1 MLILEKKMKKITVE
15 EAKNIELE
23 ILSYIDV
30 FCKKNDIEYFL
41 NYGTLIGAIRH
52 KGFIPWDDD
61 IDISMTRENY
71 NKFIKLFEKESS
83 KYKLLSLETQ
93 KEYYNNFIK
102 IIDPSTVINNT
113 RVYTTYPTGVFIDI
127 FPMDTFNDKKI
138 MKLFYRLDS
147 LKLLASSKRK
157 NIIYKDNHIKDIMRQ
172 IIWFLLLPISPR
184 VFAIFMEKLTKEYY
198 DPNGKNIAFLS
209 SKLGEKEIFERA
221 IFEEIITVDFEH
233 LRLPAPKNYDFILTQ
248 YYGDYMQLPPE
259 EERGFGHEFDVYLI
273 ENKKQS

>member
-1 MLILEKKMKKITVE
+1 MKKITVE

-23 ILSYIDV
+23 ILSYIDT

-41 NYGTLIGAIRH
+41 NYGSLIGAIRH

-71 NKFIKLFEKESS
+71 NKFIKLFEKDSS
-83 KYKLLSLETQ
+83 IYKLLSLGTQ
-93 KEYYNNFIK
+93 KECYNNFIK
-102 IIDPSTVINNT
+102 IIDPSTVIDNT

-127 FPMDTFNDKKI
+127 FPMDSFNDKKI

-147 LKLLASSKRK
+147 LRLLASSKRK
-157 NIIYKDNHIKDIMRQ
+157 NIIYKDNRIKDIIRQ

-184 VFAIFMEKLTKEYY
+184 IFAIFMEKLTSKYY
-198 DPNGKNIAFLS
+198 DPNGKYIAFLS
-209 SKLGEKEIFERA
+209 SKLGEREIFERE

-259 EERGFGHEFDVYLI
+259 EEREFGHEFDVYLI
-273 ENKKQS
+273 ENK

>member
-23 ILSYIDV
+23 ILSYIDT

-41 NYGTLIGAIRH
+41 NYGSLIGAIRH

-102 IIDPSTVINNT
+102 IIDPSTVIDNT

-147 LKLLASSKRK
+147 LRLLASSKRK
-157 NIIYKDNHIKDIMRQ
+157 NIIYKDNRIKDVIRQ
-172 IIWFLLLPISPR
+172 VIWFLLLPISPR
-184 VFAIFMEKLTKEYY
+184 IFAIFMEKLTSKFY
-198 DPNGKNIAFLS
+198 DPNGKYIAFLS
-209 SKLGEKEIFERA
+209 SKLGEREIFERE
-221 IFEEIITVDFEH
+221 IFEGIITVDFEH

-248 YYGDYMQLPPE
+248 YYGDYLQLPPE
-259 EERGFGHEFDVYLI
+259 EEREFGHEFDVYLI
-273 ENKKQS
+273 ENK

>member
-1 MLILEKKMKKITVE
+1 MLIREKKMKKITVE

-23 ILSYIDV
+23 ILSYIDA

-102 IIDPSTVINNT
+102 IIDPSTVLNNT

-127 FPMDTFNDKKI
+127 FPMDTVNNQKI

-157 NIIYKDNHIKDIMRQ
+157 NIIYKDNYIKDLLRQ
-172 IIWFLLLPISPR
+172 IIWFVLLPISPR
-184 VFAIFMEKLTKEYY
+184 IFAIFMEKLTEKYY
-198 DPNGKNIAFLS
+198 DPNGKYIAFLS
-209 SKLGEKEIFERA
+209 SKLGEKEIFERK
-221 IFEEIITVDFEH
+221 IFEEIIFVDFEH
-233 LRLPAPKNYDFILTQ
+233 LRLPAPKNYDFILKQ
-248 YYGDYMQLPPE
+248 YYGNYMQLPPE
-259 EERGFGHEFDVYLI
+259 EERSFGHEFDVYLI
-273 ENKKQS
+273 EDK

>member
-1 MLILEKKMKKITVE
+1 MKKITVE

-23 ILSYIDV
+23 ILSYIDA
-30 FCKKNDIEYFL
+30 FCKKNNIEYFL

-93 KEYYNNFIK
+93 KDYNNFIK

-127 FPMDTFNDKKI
+127 FPMDTFNDKRI

-157 NIIYKDNHIKDIMRQ
+157 NIIYKDNYIKDIIRQ
-172 IIWFLLLPISPR
+172 IIWFILLPIPPR
-184 VFAIFMEKLTKEYY
+184 VFGIFMEKLTEKYY
-198 DPNGKNIAFLS
+198 NPNGKYIAFLS
-209 SKLGEKEIFERA
+209 SKLGE
-221 IFEEIITVDFEH
+221 
-233 LRLPAPKNYDFILTQ
+233 
-248 YYGDYMQLPPE
+248 
-259 EERGFGHEFDVYLI
+259 
-273 ENKKQS
+273 

>member
-1 MLILEKKMKKITVE
+1 MLIWEKKMKKITVE

-23 ILSYIDV
+23 ILSYIDA

-157 NIIYKDNHIKDIMRQ
+157 NIIYKDNYIKDIIRQ
-172 IIWFLLLPISPR
+172 IIWFVLLPIPPR
-184 VFAIFMEKLTKEYY
+184 IFAIFMEKLTKKYY
-198 DPNGKNIAFLS
+198 NPNGKYIAFLS
-209 SKLGEKEIFERA
+209 SKLGEKEIFERK
-221 IFEEIITVDFEH
+221 IFEEIIFVDFEH
-233 LRLPAPKNYDFILTQ
+233 LRLPAPKNYDFILKQ
-248 YYGDYMQLPPE
+248 YYGNYMQLPPE
-259 EERGFGHEFDVYLI
+259 EERSFGHEFDVYLI
-273 ENKKQS
+273 ENK

>member
-1 MLILEKKMKKITVE
+1 MKKITVE

-102 IIDPSTVINNT
+102 IINPSTVINNT
-113 RVYTTYPTGVFIDI
+113 KVYTTYPTGLLIYSLWI
-127 FPMDTFNDKKI
+127 PLMIKK
-138 MKLFYRLDS
+138 L
-147 LKLLASSKRK
+147 
-157 NIIYKDNHIKDIMRQ
+157 
-172 IIWFLLLPISPR
+172 
-184 VFAIFMEKLTKEYY
+184 
-198 DPNGKNIAFLS
+198 
-209 SKLGEKEIFERA
+209 
-221 IFEEIITVDFEH
+221 
-233 LRLPAPKNYDFILTQ
+233 
-248 YYGDYMQLPPE
+248 
-259 EERGFGHEFDVYLI
+259 
-273 ENKKQS
+273 

>member
-1 MLILEKKMKKITVE
+1 MKKITVE

-23 ILSYIDV
+23 ILSCIDA

-102 IIDPSTVINNT
+102 IMIHP
-113 RVYTTYPTGVFIDI
+113 
-127 FPMDTFNDKKI
+127 
-138 MKLFYRLDS
+138 
-147 LKLLASSKRK
+147 LL
-157 NIIYKDNHIKDIMRQ
+157 
-172 IIWFLLLPISPR
+172 
-184 VFAIFMEKLTKEYY
+184 
-198 DPNGKNIAFLS
+198 
-209 SKLGEKEIFERA
+209 
-221 IFEEIITVDFEH
+221 
-233 LRLPAPKNYDFILTQ
+233 
-248 YYGDYMQLPPE
+248 
-259 EERGFGHEFDVYLI
+259 
-273 ENKKQS
+273 

>member
-1 MLILEKKMKKITVE
+1 MLIWEKKMKKITVE

-23 ILSYIDV
+23 ILSYIDA

-127 FPMDTFNDKKI
+127 FPMDTFNDKRI

-157 NIIYKDNHIKDIMRQ
+157 NIIYKDNYIKDIIRQ
-172 IIWFLLLPISPR
+172 IIWFVLLPISPR
-184 VFAIFMEKLTKEYY
+184 IFAIFMEKLTKKYY
-198 DPNGKNIAFLS
+198 NPNGKYIAFLS
-209 SKLGEKEIFERA
+209 SKLGEKEIFERK
-221 IFEEIITVDFEH
+221 IFEEIIFVDFEH
-233 LRLPAPKNYDFILTQ
+233 LRLPAPKNYDFILKQ
-248 YYGDYMQLPPE
+248 YYGNYMQLPPE
-259 EERGFGHEFDVYLI
+259 DERSFGHEFDVYLI
-273 ENKKQS
+273 ENK

>member
-23 ILSYIDV
+23 ILSYIDI

-41 NYGTLIGAIRH
+41 NYGSLIGAIRH

-102 IIDPSTVINNT
+102 IIDPSTVIDNT

-147 LKLLASSKRK
+147 LRLLASSKRK
-157 NIIYKDNHIKDIMRQ
+157 NIIYKDNRIKDVIRQ
-172 IIWFLLLPISPR
+172 VIWFLLLPISPR
-184 VFAIFMEKLTKEYY
+184 IFAIFMEKLTSKFY
-198 DPNGKNIAFLS
+198 DPNGKYIAFLS
-209 SKLGEKEIFERA
+209 SKLGEREIFERE
-221 IFEEIITVDFEH
+221 IFEGIITVDFEH

-248 YYGDYMQLPPE
+248 YYGDYLQLPPE
-259 EERGFGHEFDVYLI
+259 EEREFGHEFDVYLI
-273 ENKKQS
+273 ENK

>member
-23 ILSYIDV
+23 ILSYIDT

-41 NYGTLIGAIRH
+41 NYGSLIGAIRH

-102 IIDPSTVINNT
+102 IIDPSTVIDNT

-147 LKLLASSKRK
+147 LRLLASSKRK
-157 NIIYKDNHIKDIMRQ
+157 NIIYKDNRIKDIIRQ
-172 IIWFLLLPISPR
+172 VIWFLLLPISPR
-184 VFAIFMEKLTKEYY
+184 IFAIFMEKLTSKYY
-198 DPNGKNIAFLS
+198 DPNGKYIAFLS
-209 SKLGEKEIFERA
+209 SKLGEREIFKREIFEG
-221 IFEEIITVDFEH
+221 IITVDFEH

-248 YYGDYMQLPPE
+248 YYGDYLQLPPE
-259 EERGFGHEFDVYLI
+259 EEREFGHEFDVYLI
-273 ENKKQS
+273 ENK

>member
-1 MLILEKKMKKITVE
+1 MLIWEKKMKKITVE

-23 ILSYIDV
+23 ILSYIDA

-83 KYKLLSLETQ
+83 KYKRLSLETQ

-157 NIIYKDNHIKDIMRQ
+157 NIIYKDNYIKDIIRQ
-172 IIWFLLLPISPR
+172 IIWFVLLPIPPR
-184 VFAIFMEKLTKEYY
+184 VFGIFMEKLTKKYY
-198 DPNGKNIAFLS
+198 NPNGKYIAFLS
-209 SKLGEKEIFERA
+209 SKLGEKEIFERK
-221 IFEEIITVDFEH
+221 IFEEIIFVDFEH
-233 LRLPAPKNYDFILTQ
+233 LRLPAPKNYDFILKQ
-248 YYGDYMQLPPE
+248 YYGNYMQLPPE

-273 ENKKQS
+273 ENK

>member
-1 MLILEKKMKKITVE
+1 MKKITVE

-23 ILSYIDV
+23 ILSYIDA

-157 NIIYKDNHIKDIMRQ
+157 NIIYKDNYIKDIIRQ
-172 IIWFLLLPISPR
+172 IIWFVLLPIPPR
-184 VFAIFMEKLTKEYY
+184 VFGIFMEKLTKKYY
-198 DPNGKNIAFLS
+198 NPNGKYIAFLS
-209 SKLGEKEIFERA
+209 SKLGEKEIFERK
-221 IFEEIITVDFEH
+221 IFEEIIFVDFEH
-233 LRLPAPKNYDFILTQ
+233 LRLAAPKNYDFILKQ
-248 YYGDYMQLPPE
+248 YYGNYMQLPPE

-273 ENKKQS
+273 ENK

>member
-1 MLILEKKMKKITVE
+1 MKKITVE

-23 ILSYIDV
+23 ILSYIDA
-30 FCKKNDIEYFL
+30 FCKKNNIEYFL

-93 KEYYNNFIK
+93 KEYYNFIK

-127 FPMDTFNDKKI
+127 FPMDTFNDKRI

-157 NIIYKDNHIKDIMRQ
+157 NIIYKDNYIKDIIRQ
-172 IIWFLLLPISPR
+172 IIWFILLPIPPR
-184 VFAIFMEKLTKEYY
+184 VFGIFMEKLTEKYY
-198 DPNGKNIAFLS
+198 NPNGKYIAFLS
-209 SKLGEKEIFERA
+209 SKLGE
-221 IFEEIITVDFEH
+221 
-233 LRLPAPKNYDFILTQ
+233 
-248 YYGDYMQLPPE
+248 
-259 EERGFGHEFDVYLI
+259 
-273 ENKKQS
+273 